1 MGCGAAGYLA
11 LQCGPIMEL
20 LATKFYVPPLRPDL
34 VARPQL
40 ARRLDEGLQ
49 PGRSLTLVSA
59 PAGYG
64 KTTLVV
70 AWLQRAVSEQV
81 SARRARYAWL
91 SLDEDDNDLAR
102 FLIYVVAALENG
114 GVPLGPGLRRLLEMA
129 PLPPVATLVTALL
142 NEISQTG
149 DPPLLLV
156 LDDYHRITEPHIHEA
171 LQLGLDRAPPG
182 LHLLLLTREDPP
194 LSLSRWRVR
203 NQMVEIRA
211 GDLRFT
217 PAEAA
222 GFLNHT
228 MGLALSAADV
238 AALEQ
243 RTEGW
248 IAGLQLAALAL
259 QSRETPDARPDAAE
273 FIAAFS
279 GSHHYI
285 IDYLLDE
292 VLRQETADVRDFLQQ
307 TAILNHF
314 TVSLCEAVAGRSDA
328 QSLLAYLERRNLFLI
343 PLDSQRRWYRYHH
356 LLADSLQAGLDESR
370 RREGHRRAAAW
381 FASHGYH
388 AEAID
393 HAAAAGDH
401 DEVARL
407 VRLAA
412 EPAFARGEIRQ
423 IAAWLRRLPHKT
435 IVRDP
440 DFGVF
445 WLLSLILSGHSHEA
459 PAAIAALEE
468 HAAGW
473 QNPRQEARLLVIKA
487 WIADISSSPERID
500 LAQRAAAATRAGDP
514 LFRAFV
520 AVPLGHAYLYQGQ
533 LNEAVRVFREGL
545 ALDEAQ
551 GATFVRVSLLGN
563 LIHALNL
570 TGRHEEAEQVCQQ
583 AIAEFI
589 DSHGN
594 PLPPAGLPYLLSA
607 WLHYDASEL
616 TAAQQHLALGRDL
629 LQQAYQETMLTPLEV
644 ELAAQLHLAAG
655 ETGLAWAAIN
665 AGLERARRQQYEFG
679 VQAIGRVAAELHLRQ
694 GEIAPVRR
702 WVAALPIFA
711 GRQAG
716 GEWESLEPIHD
727 LAYLTYARLLLVEGS
742 QQEAASLLAL
752 LASSARAG
760 ERGRSLITILLLQSL
775 LATDPGPY
783 MAEALQRAAAGPY
796 RRLILD
802 ECAFPAHGP
811 ALSDLLRSSAAIAPV
826 FVESVLAA
834 LPTGEQATRQ
844 PPAAAT
850 AAALAEPLTE
860 QELVI
865 LRLLA
870 AGLSNRKIAEE
881 LVITTGTAKWH
892 VHNIYQ
898 KLGVGSRAEAVARI
912 HEWRLLDS

>member
-1 MGCGAAGYLA
+1 MARPRSSPPGYSRLSR
-11 LQCGPIMEL
+11 
-20 LATKFYVPPLRPDL
+20 ATAQLRP
-34 VARPQL
+34 
-40 ARRLDEGLQ
+40 
-49 PGRSLTLVSA
+49 S
-59 PAGYG
+59 
-64 KTTLVV
+64 
-70 AWLQRAVSEQV
+70 
-81 SARRARYAWL
+81 YAWL

-102 FLIYVVAALENG
+102 FLTYVVAALENG
-114 GVPLGPGLRRLLEMA
+114 GVTLGPGLRRLLEMA

-142 NEISQTG
+142 NELSQNG

-156 LDDYHRITEPHIHEA
+156 LDDYHRITEPQIHEA

-194 LSLSRWRVR
+194 LTLSRWRVR
-203 NQMVEIRA
+203 NQLVEIRA

-222 GFLNHT
+222 GFLNNT
-228 MGLALSAADV
+228 MGLALSAGDI

-259 QSRETPDARPDAAE
+259 QSRETPDARPDATE

-292 VLRQETADVRDFLQQ
+292 VLRQEAADVRDFLQQ
-307 TAILNHF
+307 TAILDRF
-314 TVSLCEAVAGRSDA
+314 TASLCEAVAGWPDA
-328 QSLLAYLERRNLFLI
+328 QRLLAYLERRNLFLI
-343 PLDSQRRWYRYHH
+343 PLDSQRRWFRYHH
-356 LLADSLQAGLDESR
+356 LLADSLQAGLDETR
-370 RREGHRRAAAW
+370 RREANRRAAAW

-401 DEVARL
+401 EEVARL

-423 IAAWLRRLPHKT
+423 IAAWLRRLPHET

-487 WIADISSSPERID
+487 WIADIISSPERID

-533 LNEAVRVFREGL
+533 LDEAVRVFREGL
-545 ALDEAQ
+545 ALGELQ

-563 LIHALNL
+563 LIHALNHA
-570 TGRHEEAEQVCQQ
+570 GHAQKPEQVCQQ
-583 AIAEFI
+583 AIAEFV
-589 DSHGN
+589 DSHGT

-607 WLHYDASEL
+607 WLHYDANKLEEARQDLS
-616 TAAQQHLALGRDL
+616 LGRDCCNKPSRRRCSRRWRSSLPSSCISLPARPGWRGL
-629 LQQAYQETMLTPLEV
+629 LSAPAWNGRAASSMSLASRPSAASPPNYTCGRASWPRSAAGSQGCPSLPVAR
-644 ELAAQLHLAAG
+644 LAACGAPWSQSRTWPTSPMPGSCWWRGASRKPPACWRCWPRQHG
-655 ETGLAWAAIN
+655 R
-665 AGLERARRQQYEFG
+665 RARAQPHHYP
-679 VQAIGRVAAELHLRQ
+679 
-694 GEIAPVRR
+694 APSGPSRHR
-702 WVAALPIFA
+702 CQP
-711 GRQAG
+711 
-716 GEWESLEPIHD
+716 SP
-727 LAYLTYARLLLVEGS
+727 
-742 QQEAASLLAL
+742 
-752 LASSARAG
+752 
-760 ERGRSLITILLLQSL
+760 GRS
-775 LATDPGPY
+775 
-783 MAEALQRAAAGPY
+783 AAAGGS
-796 RRLILD
+796 R
-802 ECAFPAHGP
+802 
-811 ALSDLLRSSAAIAPV
+811 ALSAARPRRVRLPRPRPCSQRPPPQQRAVAPV

-834 LPTGEQATRQ
+834 LPAGEHATRQ

-850 AAALAEPLTE
+850 AALAEPLTE

-870 AGLSNRKIAEE
+870 AGLLQPRDCRGAGHHYRHGQMARPQHLPE
-881 LVITTGTAKWH
+881 ARRR
-892 VHNIYQ
+892 Q
-898 KLGVGSRAEAVARI
+898 PRRSRGPHPRMA
-912 HEWRLLDS
+912 LLDS